1 MVVRQKYVFLSRN
14 ARNVHRIAYICQQK
28 QNFMEEN
35 FDYSLVPSHF
45 IHCFHTS
52 CPRAGEC
59 LRQLAA
65 RHVTAVR
72 PTLLAVNPAVWADCS
87 LFVPIRPIRVA
98 WGVRNRIDRM
108 PHKEAEG
115 MNSWLNRTYSRMGH
129 SRIVRHLKPLL
140 PADQKLVLE
149 AFHRFGVMDED
160 VFDYYTYTY
169 DWNAKSGK

>member
-1 MVVRQKYVFLSRN
+1 M
-14 ARNVHRIAYICQQK
+14 
-28 QNFMEEN
+28 
-35 FDYSLVPSHF
+35 
-45 IHCFHTS
+45 
-52 CPRAGEC
+52 
-59 LRQLAA
+59 AA

-149 AFHRFGVMDED
+149 AFRRFGVMDED
-160 VFDYYTYTY
+160 VFDYCTYTY